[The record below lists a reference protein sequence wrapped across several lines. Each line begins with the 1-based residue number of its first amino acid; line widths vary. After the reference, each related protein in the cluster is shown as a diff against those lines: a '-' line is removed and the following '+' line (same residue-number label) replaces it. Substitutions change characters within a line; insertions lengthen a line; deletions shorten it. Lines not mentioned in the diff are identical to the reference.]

1 MVGKI
6 IKGIAGFYYVNVE
19 NEGVF
24 ECKAKGNFRNKK
36 VTPFVGDYAKIEILD
51 REKMLGNIIDI
62 PDRENYLLR
71 PSVANVSQVL
81 IMFAAAKPEPALNL
95 LDRLLVHMALKK
107 VETVIV
113 FNKCDLIDSEKRGFY
128 EKTYAG
134 AGSKVLFISAK
145 QGLGMEELKALLP
158 GKTTVLAGPSGVGK
172 STVMNILAPGAAMET
187 GGISEKIDRGKHT
200 TRHCELFALGGD
212 TYITDTPGFSS
223 LNVTGIEAEELKDY
237 YPEFERY
244 RDLCRF
250 GDCLH
255 LNEKDC
261 AVKNAVNSGEIPAER
276 YENYK
281 QIFNEIKGMRRY

>member
-62 PDRENYLLR
+62 PDRKNYLLR

-113 FNKCDLIDSEKRGFY
+113 FNKCDLIDGEKRDFY
-128 EKTYAG
+128 EKTYAD

>member
-113 FNKCDLIDSEKRGFY
+113 FNKCDLIDIEKRDFY

-158 GKTTVLAGPSGVGK
+158 GKTTVLAG
-172 STVMNILAPGAAMET
+172 LRA
-187 GGISEKIDRGKHT
+187 
-200 TRHCELFALGGD
+200 
-212 TYITDTPGFSS
+212 
-223 LNVTGIEAEELKDY
+223 
-237 YPEFERY
+237 
-244 RDLCRF
+244 
-250 GDCLH
+250 
-255 LNEKDC
+255 
-261 AVKNAVNSGEIPAER
+261 
-276 YENYK
+276 
-281 QIFNEIKGMRRY
+281 